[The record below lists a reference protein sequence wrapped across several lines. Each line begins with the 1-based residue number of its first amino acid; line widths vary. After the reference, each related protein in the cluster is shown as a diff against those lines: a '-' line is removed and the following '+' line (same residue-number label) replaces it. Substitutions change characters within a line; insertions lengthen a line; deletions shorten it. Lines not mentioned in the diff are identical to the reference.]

1 MGCCAWVSETKKF
14 KLLKK
19 EEISYDGWYGMLE
32 EICAP
37 IDEVDNFVERVVNPA
52 GGVEGGK

>member
-1 MGCCAWVSETKKF
+1 
-14 KLLKK
+14 
-19 EEISYDGWYGMLE
+19 MLE